1 MTSEGFF
8 EIVRRA
14 GWGNGMTN
22 DVNVEMPHS
31 HYAELSDD
39 EIVEVV
45 LSEHKPSSN
54 PIVRFVWTSCGLIFV
69 VFAAIGLI
77 LPGWPTTSWLVAA
90 GFCFGRSS
98 QNLFRWLL
106 TNRLFGV
113 YLLNYYKS
121 GKTLPLHSKIV
132 ICGLITIVSIISIVG
147 LTKAGDP
154 GFGQT
159 TIALVALIGV
169 WWVGWHVPTTA

>member
-1 MTSEGFF
+1 MRLLGGGVVNSMDVGDDGVEHTVTDYGALNDE
-8 EIVRRA
+8 EIV
-14 GWGNGMTN
+14 
-22 DVNVEMPHS
+22 H
-31 HYAELSDD
+31 
-39 EIVEVV
+39 VV

-54 PIVRFVWTSCGLIFV
+54 PIVRIVWISCGLIFV
-69 VFAAIGLI
+69 VFAAIGII

-98 QNLFRWLL
+98 QSLFRWLL

-132 ICGLITIVSIISIVG
+132 ICGLISVVSIASIIG
-147 LTKAGDP
+147 LTRAGDP

-159 TIALVALIGV
+159 TIAIVALIGV